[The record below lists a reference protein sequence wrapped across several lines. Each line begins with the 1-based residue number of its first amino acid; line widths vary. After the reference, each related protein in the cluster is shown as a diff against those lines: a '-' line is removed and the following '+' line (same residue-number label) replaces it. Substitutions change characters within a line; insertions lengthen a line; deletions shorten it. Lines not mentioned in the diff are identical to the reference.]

1 MKDRNKLLAK
11 NEKNRE
17 QGGAKAISAPP
28 RDLRIDFLRGFFILH
43 LCGTHFT
50 WFADLAG
57 YSSLIRFYGIPNFG
71 LSSPA
76 EFFVFFSGYVMAL
89 VLSRHFDRIGF
100 GLTQARTLDRAW
112 ILYIFNVFSFA
123 VVAACA
129 GFLFEPG
136 SKLYIVS
143 GIARLV
149 ADPARFLR
157 DFMTFQDNLAFFEI
171 LRNYI
176 FFIPLVAIF
185 LWLARINLLLPL
197 AISVGVWLCHQ
208 LGLTARLNYP
218 TFNPFAWQLLFF
230 LGSAIALW
238 KPLPQWRF
246 PRRRVQIALCLG
258 LLAGALAF
266 RFIAFPQ
273 YHAELVPGANKTDV
287 GPLRLAHAA
296 LVLWA
301 AMLLLPSSQWLARF
315 RLTRAVIAVGQNS
328 LECFCLSNV
337 LVYLGAHMMG
347 YAPQSP
353 ALYWGIWVAILGVEL
368 LAAKLFGWFKA
379 EPWRRAAA

>member
-1 MKDRNKLLAK
+1 MSTK
-11 NEKNRE
+11 EKVA
-17 QGGAKAISAPP
+17 GSSDPSAASAPP

-57 YSSLIRFYGIPNFG
+57 YRSLIRFYGIPNFG

-112 ILYIFNVFSFA
+112 SLYILNVFSFA
-123 VVAACA
+123 IVAACA
-129 GFLFEPG
+129 GFLFDPG
-136 SKLYIVS
+136 SKLYAIS
-143 GIARLV
+143 GIGRLV

-157 DFMTFQDNLAFFEI
+157 DFMIFQDNLAFFEI
-171 LRNYI
+171 LRDYI

-185 LWLARINLLLPL
+185 LLLARISLLLPL
-197 AISVGVWLCHQ
+197 SISVGIWLCHQ
-208 LGLTARLNYP
+208 FGLTTRLHYP

-230 LGSAIALW
+230 VGSALALW

-246 PRRRVQIALCLG
+246 PRRRLQISICLALLV
-258 LLAGALAF
+258 GALAF
-266 RFIAFPQ
+266 RFIVFPQ

-315 RLTRAVIAVGQNS
+315 RLTRAVIGVGQNS

-337 LVYLGAHMMG
+337 LVYLGAHVMG

-353 ALYWGIWVAILGVEL
+353 VLYWGIWVAIIALEL
-368 LAAKLFGWFKA
+368 VAARLFGWFKA
-379 EPWRRAAA
+379 EPWRRAA